1 MFHRLLLLLSLATPL
16 SAQDGGQLFTLYCSA
31 CHGADGKGA
40 TGGTFPPLA
49 ESPWLAGD
57 PDRAVKV
64 VLHGLN
70 GPVDVLGKTYNLEMP
85 PQGAMLPDDQI
96 AAILTFVRSS
106 WGNSASPVTPEAV
119 KTIRAASSDRKT
131 PWTAE
136 EILKLHPIPLEK
148 TALTNLISQ
157 VYAGKWGELPDFS
170 TLRAENV
177 EEEHDGILSL
187 TDSPLKD
194 AYAMVW
200 QADFA
205 APANGDYVFTLDAD
219 DAANV
224 IIDGKSVVEIRGT
237 GPMDSSRSKQKKI
250 TLSQGSHKFRV
261 EYLEISGNEGITIG
275 WQGPGDKKWKWLTET
290 TGKATKIREPI
301 PIESVNGRP
310 VIFRNFITG
319 ASPRAIGVGFPG
331 GFNLVYSADNLA
343 PELLWT
349 GKFMDGAQRW
359 EDRGTDNS
367 PPAGENVVTL
377 GKSRS
382 LPKEARFRGY
392 KLDAAGNPTFA
403 VQLGE
408 QILLDSWHAE
418 SGALVRKLSITG
430 SPLDIEI
437 SRPAGIIVEGA
448 ASGLTQKLT
457 PGQTLTLTYR
467 WK

>member
-1 MFHRLLLLLSLATPL
+1 MLHRLFLLLSLATPL
-16 SAQDGGQLFTLYCSA
+16 TAQDGGQLFTLYCSA

-49 ESPWLAGD
+49 ESPWLSGD

-64 VLHGLN
+64 VLCGLT

-85 PQGAMLPDDQI
+85 PQGAVLPDDQI
-96 AAILTFVRSS
+96 AAILTYVRSS
-106 WGNSASPVTPEAV
+106 WGNNASAVTPETV
-119 KTIRAASSDRKT
+119 KTIRAATARKT
-131 PWTAE
+131 AWTAP
-136 EILKLHPIPLEK
+136 EILKLHPLPLEK

-157 VYAGKWGELPDFS
+157 VYAGNWSSLPDFS
-170 TLRAENV
+170 TLKAENV

-187 TDSPLKD
+187 TDSSLKD
-194 AYAMVW
+194 AFAMVW

-205 APANGDYVFTLDAD
+205 APTNGEYAFLLDAD
-219 DAANV
+219 DAANLL
-224 IIDGKSVVEIRGT
+224 IDGKSVVEVGGI
-237 GPMDSSRSKQKKI
+237 GPMDGSRAKQKKT
-250 TLSQGSHKFRV
+250 TLTQGSHKFRV

-275 WQGPGDKKWKWLTET
+275 WKGPGDKSWKWLTDT
-290 TGKATKIREPI
+290 TAKSTKLREPI
-301 PIESVNGRP
+301 PIESANGRP
-310 VIFRNFITG
+310 VIYRNFIAGT
-319 ASPRAIGVGFPG
+319 SPRAIGIGFPG
-331 GFNLVYSADNLA
+331 GLNLAYSADNLA

-349 GKFMDGAQRW
+349 GAFMDGAAKW
-359 EDRGTDNS
+359 LERGTDNS

-392 KLDAAGNPTFA
+392 KLDASGNPTFA

-408 QILLDSWHAE
+408 QMLLDSWHAE

-430 SPLDIEI
+430 SPLDLEI
-437 SRPAGIIVEGA
+437 SRPPGLIVEGA
-448 ASGLTQKLT
+448 TGSTTQKLT
-457 PGQTLTLTYR
+457 PGQPLTLTYR